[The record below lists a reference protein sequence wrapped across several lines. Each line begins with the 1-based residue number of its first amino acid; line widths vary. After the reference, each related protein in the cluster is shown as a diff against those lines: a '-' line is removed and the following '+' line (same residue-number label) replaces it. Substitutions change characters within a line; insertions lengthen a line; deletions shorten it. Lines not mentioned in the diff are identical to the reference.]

1 MKGITFIRK
10 LYNMSLQDVAD
21 KLNVS
26 KQTINKWE
34 KELRPI
40 SEKRLEELENLFDIP
55 REYFEKDLDEEN
67 KIKIQELKIYNEKM
81 MLDSVEKQDIIAIDK
96 RNLEYSMYDELVKC
110 SELLDKFGGHPM
122 AAGLSLME
130 ENIDTFRKKLNDNC
144 TLSDDEMTEKVRI
157 DAVVPIDCMTMD
169 ITKQLSLL
177 EPCGKANTKPVFAA
191 RNVRVTGAKVLGQNR
206 NAIRLNL
213 VSDSGA
219 TATGITFGD
228 TDLFLERLEEK
239 FGIIEKDLLLQG
251 KAQHT
256 ILNMLFYP
264 KVNVWNGT
272 ESLQIVINDIL

>member
-96 RNLEYSMYDELVKC
+96 RNLE
-110 SELLDKFGGHPM
+110 
-122 AAGLSLME
+122 SL
-130 ENIDTFRKKLNDNC
+130 LND
-144 TLSDDEMTEKVRI
+144 
-157 DAVVPIDCMTMD
+157 
-169 ITKQLSLL
+169 
-177 EPCGKANTKPVFAA
+177 
-191 RNVRVTGAKVLGQNR
+191 
-206 NAIRLNL
+206 
-213 VSDSGA
+213 
-219 TATGITFGD
+219 
-228 TDLFLERLEEK
+228 
-239 FGIIEKDLLLQG
+239 LLQRVD
-251 KAQHT
+251 
-256 ILNMLFYP
+256 LNY
-264 KVNVWNGT
+264 KI
-272 ESLQIVINDIL
+272 ESEKMIQDFMNMYISSDN